1 MRHGATR
8 LAETTY
14 FFPPKPLAEL
24 TSYTGVCL
32 RSPGASVRAADKRDM
47 GEYVRAPTSPN
58 PRHGQGIA
66 IGVKL
71 LYRRRAVRCGTALCC
86 GL

>member
-32 RSPGASVRAADKRDM
+32 RSLRTLGRPIYGRIRPRSNIAESPGREK
-47 GEYVRAPTSPN
+47 G
-58 PRHGQGIA
+58 
-66 IGVKL
+66 
-71 LYRRRAVRCGTALCC
+71 
-86 GL
+86 